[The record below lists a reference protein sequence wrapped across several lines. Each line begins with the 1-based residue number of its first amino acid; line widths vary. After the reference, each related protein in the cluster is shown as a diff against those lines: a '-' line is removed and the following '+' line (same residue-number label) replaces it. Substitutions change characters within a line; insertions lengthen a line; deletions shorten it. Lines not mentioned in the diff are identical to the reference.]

1 MSELT
6 PTARLAVVTGAD
18 GAIGRACARG
28 FRAEGWRVLGVD
40 RAAANLGEADVDQL
54 IVGDLT
60 DDAVLARV
68 AAAAADGLDAL
79 VNNAAVQIDHGLADT
94 SDDDWEQVMATNVTA
109 PFRLIRSLVE
119 PLQRRRGS
127 IVNVV
132 SVHALATS
140 ANVAAYAVSKAAL
153 AGLTRTAALD
163 LAGSGIR
170 CNAVAPGAI
179 MTDMLRAGLA
189 RRPHPEGPDGNLR
202 ELEARTPLGFI
213 ASPEQIAPTII
224 HLADGQRSP
233 YTTGQVVVVDGGAT
247 IRLSTE

>member
-1 MSELT
+1 MTDPPST
-6 PTARLAVVTGAD
+6 PRLVVVTGAD
-18 GAIGRACARG
+18 GAIGRATARA
-28 FRAEGWRVLGVD
+28 FRAEGWRVIGVD
-40 RAAANLGEADVDQL
+40 RAAANVDDREVDHL
-54 IVGDLT
+54 VVGDLT
-60 DDAVLARV
+60 DDAVIERV
-68 AAAAADGLDAL
+68 AAEVGDGLDAL
-79 VNNAAVQIDHGLADT
+79 VNNAAVQIDRGLADT
-94 SDDDWEQVMATNVTA
+94 TDDDWEQAMATNVTA
-109 PFRLIRSLVE
+109 PFRLIRSLAD
-119 PLQRRRGS
+119 PLERRRGS

-140 ANVAAYAVSKAAL
+140 VNVAAYAVSKAAL

-163 LAGSGIR
+163 LAGRGIR

-189 RRPHPEGPDGNLR
+189 RRPHTEGADGNLR

-213 ASPEQIAPTII
+213 ASPDQIAPTII
-224 HLADGQRSP
+224 HLADGRRSP